1 MVYSVWIRTG
11 WSITNFSASSVKL
24 SNIWKNGKKDV
35 FHYLRQ
41 AYQSS
46 LTMMHHVK
54 GAESHIYFNSA
65 ELQNGCDSL
74 AKNNFVRATFRKF
87 GTMEENWSF

>member
-1 MVYSVWIRTG
+1 
-11 WSITNFSASSVKL
+11 
-24 SNIWKNGKKDV
+24 
-35 FHYLRQ
+35 
-41 AYQSS
+41 
-46 LTMMHHVK
+46 MMHHVK

-87 GTMEENWSF
+87 GTMEEN